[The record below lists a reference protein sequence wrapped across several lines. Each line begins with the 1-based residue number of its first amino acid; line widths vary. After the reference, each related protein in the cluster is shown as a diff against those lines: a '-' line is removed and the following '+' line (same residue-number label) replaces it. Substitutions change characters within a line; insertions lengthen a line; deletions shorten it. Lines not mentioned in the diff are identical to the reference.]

1 MRKRYTTDRVLV
13 TGGAGFVGS
22 HFIELLLLRTDSQIV
37 CLDNFN
43 DYYDPRLKEA
53 NTSSFADHDRVTI
66 VRADFTD
73 TAVVNSLFEQHRFR
87 QVMHLGAYAGVRYS
101 VANPHTYFE
110 NNVTGTLNLLEA
122 ARNYPVEQFVLA
134 SSSTVYGTG
143 ATIPFSEQGI
153 IGIPASP
160 YGASKRAAELLGL
173 TYFALHG
180 VPVVCVRP
188 FSVYG
193 PRLRPDLALS
203 IFTSKI
209 LNSEPIAIYGD
220 GLVRRD
226 FTHVVDIC
234 DGMFAALNLPAAAG
248 RVFNLGHSDPIAII
262 DLVRMLESAIGKQA
276 SISFRP
282 GRKEDLPV
290 TFADLTLAE
299 DVLGYSPQIGI
310 NQGLYDYVRW
320 FQEAEASLAKPDN
333 KRSVFSV

>member
-1 MRKRYTTDRVLV
+1 MRDAHPNDTILV

-22 HFIELLLLRTDSQIV
+22 HYIELLLERTDAQIV

-53 NTSSFADHDRVTI
+53 NASNFADHDRVEI
-66 VRADFTD
+66 VRGDFTD
-73 TAVVNSLFEQHRFR
+73 APVVDGLFEKHRFG

-101 VANPHTYFE
+101 VANPHTYFH

-122 ARNYPVEQFVLA
+122 ARKYPVEQFVLA
-134 SSSTVYGTG
+134 SSSTVYGNG
-143 ATIPFSEQGI
+143 AEIPFSERGVM
-153 IGIPASP
+153 GNPASP

-173 TYFALHG
+173 TYFELHK

-209 LNSEPIAIYGD
+209 LNDEPITIYGD
-220 GLVRRD
+220 GSVRRD
-226 FTHVVDIC
+226 FTHVFDIC
-234 DGMFAALNLPAAAG
+234 DGLFAALNLPAAVG
-248 RVFNLGHSDPIAII
+248 KVFNLGHSDPIAII
-262 DLVRMLESAIGKQA
+262 DLVRMLENAIGKQA
-276 SISFRP
+276 HITFQP

-290 TFADLTLAE
+290 TFANLKLAE
-299 DVLGYSPQIGI
+299 DLLGYSPQVGITTGI
-310 NQGLYDYVRW
+310 NDYVQW
-320 FQEAEASLAKPDN
+320 FQQTWQSSLPASQKS
-333 KRSVFSV
+333 SVISA